1 MKARVNGCKGLLMF
15 MNDYEV
21 FLIILYDPEITNQS
35 FSTIQVGIG
44 QGLNTCCRL
53 VGLELK
59 RVKKEG

>member
-35 FSTIQVGIG
+35 FSTGRNWI
-44 QGLNTCCRL
+44 
-53 VGLELK
+53 
-59 RVKKEG
+59 RVKYLLLASWIRVEGS

>member
-1 MKARVNGCKGLLMF
+1 